1 MALSATGSYIGN
13 GVARTIDLGWQPD
26 IVLVKGNLTRYAYLR
41 LSNMPAGKS
50 KRMGGITS
58 WAGPAAPAVED
69 DRITG
74 ELAGGFTVGT
84 ADAVNALG
92 VTYWWV
98 AIQCDGADAA
108 VGSYVGTA
116 GAWIDGP
123 HHNINVGLIDE
134 PILVI
139 TAPANARNCRIRMA
153 DMGGGFGYSPTGD
166 EQLDPQYGIFSLYNS
181 GFEVG
186 GHYDVDELGVTIYW
200 MAIRGVAGWSTHG
213 IYTGDGVDNRDIAVG
228 DGVEPGFVLLNGAV
242 DAWWWQ
248 FGAEFR
254 ITSHP
259 LDSNSLLSAVVDA
272 TDNIQDL
279 HVAAFEIGTALWVN
293 RPLFAPP
300 VTTFVYPWIALAEAG
315 SGKSVADYGVAVDDI
330 TVEKSV
336 CGLTAVDTSISTQP
350 TAHPWSHAV
359 IALPNAL
366 LLIYQEGTL
375 GLMYIFTP
383 DEGISWSTP
392 ALITSKTNVYPS
404 AVADISTGDIHLI
417 YSEAG
422 DPALGAGNSVYY
434 RSLINIGTVS
444 PAWTVGA
451 EVEVAYGSPGAGY
464 ANAVLSVEQATYD
477 PTLVGGYEGKLMF
490 MALRKTDTDRT
501 WSVFVAVAAWTLQGA
516 VENPA
521 VFAAASGNERAA
533 VGQAGGRLYAVT
545 FSGGR
550 YAFYRSLEVAWGDSA
565 LEVIS
570 WDGWGADDNEGFG
583 LAVDFWGS
591 QIQEYE
597 LMALYGGSY
606 FYGGGLLYGSSGMG
620 PVTLVTRQA
629 AVAYIKDGQIHY
641 REWGLPDDDTPVRTM
656 YDHIVWSSKNAYQTT
671 ISRVGQSYRISA
683 IVGMP
688 SAAIR
693 SVVYADGPDHSTW
706 LAIASDH
713 TTENWSW
720 LGVPQYATSGFNWIA
735 AWSETT
741 GPPNNV
747 YMGRCPMALTL
758 LIRDVAV
765 GSDLHNLMLQI
776 AETGTGVSALT
787 LVLRVVDVGQGVSLS
802 QILHVMEDVGA
813 GSDVAGNLRMIAEV
827 GAGLEELAIALYLAE
842 AGAGAEAATIG
853 LFLSE
858 AGTGLEALVRQ
869 IMCRVYDVGVGL
881 DTGSLTISVMDS
893 SSGSDIPLISIAM
906 VDTGLGVE
914 MPIIVLSV
922 ADSSTAVDFTNIL
935 YRMLEAGAGGEA
947 LGIGLSVGEAATGAE
962 SLRVILNIIEG
973 GIGSDQVSAA
983 IYVTLALLR
992 LLVSRGQL
1000 RLDVEGPGL

>member
-13 GVARTIDLGWQPD
+13 GIARTIVVGWQPD
-26 IVLVKGNLTRYAYLR
+26 IMLVKGNLTYHAYLR
-41 LSNMPAGKS
+41 FSNMPAGKS
-50 KRMGGITS
+50 KRMGGITG
-58 WAGPAAPAVED
+58 WAGPAAPALED

-74 ELAGGFTVGT
+74 ETVDGFTVGV
-84 ADAVNALG
+84 ADAVNTLG

-98 AIQCDGADAA
+98 AIQCDGADASI
-108 VGSYVGTA
+108 GSYVGTA
-116 GAWIDGP
+116 GSWGGGIHQNID
-123 HHNINVGLIDE
+123 VGLIDE

-139 TAPANARNCRIRMA
+139 TAPATARNCRIRMA

-166 EQLDPQYGIFSLYNS
+166 TQLNPQYGIFSLYNS
-181 GFEVG
+181 GFEIG
-186 GHYDVDELGVTIYW
+186 GHYDVDDLGVTIYW
-200 MAIRGVAGWSTHG
+200 MAIREVAGWSTHG
-213 IYTGDGVDNRDIAVG
+213 IYTGDGVDDRDIAVG
-228 DGVEPGFVLLNGAV
+228 GGVVPGFVLLNGVV
-242 DAWWWQ
+242 DSWWWY

-254 ITSHP
+254 IASHP
-259 LDSNSLLSAVVDA
+259 VGSNSLLSAVVD
-272 TDNIQDL
+272 TVDSIQDL
-279 HVAAFEIGTALWVN
+279 HAAAFEIGTGLWVN
-293 RPLFAPP
+293 RAHFTPP
-300 VTTFVYPWIALAEAG
+300 PTDFVYPWIALAEAG
-315 SGKSVADYGVAVDDI
+315 SGKSVADSGVAVDDI
-330 TVEKSV
+330 TVEKSE
-336 CGLTAVDTSISTQP
+336 CSLTAVDTSISTQP

-366 LLIYQEGTL
+366 LLIYQEGAA
-375 GLMYIFTP
+375 GLMFTFTP

-404 AVADISTGDIHLI
+404 AVADIATGDIHLI

-422 DPALGAGNSVYY
+422 DPTLGAGHSVYY
-434 RSLINIGTVS
+434 RSLINIGTVT
-444 PAWTVGA
+444 PAWSVGA
-451 EVEVAYGSPGAGY
+451 EVGVAYGNPGTGY

-477 PTLVGGYEGKLMF
+477 PLIVGGYEGKLMF

-501 WSVFVAVAAWTLQGA
+501 WSVFVATAAWTLQGA

-521 VFAAASGNERAA
+521 VFSAASGNERAA
-533 VGQAGGRLYAVT
+533 VGQAAGRLYVVT

-550 YAFYRSLEVAWGDSA
+550 YAFYRSLEVAWGDPA
-565 LEVIS
+565 LEFIA

-606 FYGGGLLYGSSGMG
+606 FYGGGLLYASGGMG

-629 AVAYIKDGQIHY
+629 AVSYIKDGQIHY
-641 REWGLPDDDTPVRTM
+641 REWGLPVDDTPVRFM
-656 YDHIVWSSKNAYQTT
+656 YDWIVWSSKNAYQTT

-688 SAAIR
+688 SAAMR
-693 SVVYADGPDHSTW
+693 SVIYADGPDHSVW
-706 LAIASDH
+706 LAIAHDH
-713 TTENWSW
+713 MTENWNW
-720 LGVPQYATSGFNWIA
+720 LGVPQYATSGFNWVA

-747 YMGRCPMALTL
+747 YMGRCPMVLGL
-758 LIRDVAV
+758 LLRDTAE
-765 GSDLHNLMLQI
+765 GSDLHNLMLKI

-787 LVLRVVDVGQGVSLS
+787 LVVRVVDTGQGVNLAR
-802 QILHVMEDVGA
+802 ILHVLEDIGA
-813 GSDVAGNLRMIAEV
+813 GSDVAGSLRMMVEV
-827 GAGLEELAIALYLAE
+827 GVGLDELALALSLAE
-842 AGAGAEAATIG
+842 AGAGAEAATIR
-853 LFLSE
+853 LLLSE
-858 AGTGLEALVRQ
+858 AGAGLEALVRQ
-869 IMCRVYDVGVGL
+869 IMYRVYDVGVGL
-881 DTGSLTISVMDS
+881 DTGSLAVSVIDS

-906 VDTGLGVE
+906 VDAGLGVE

-922 ADSSTAVDFTNIL
+922 ADSSTAVELTNMFF
-935 YRMLEAGAGGEA
+935 RMLEAGAGGES
-947 LGIGLSVGEAATGAE
+947 LGLGLSVGEAATGAE

-973 GIGSDQVSAA
+973 GIGSDQASMA

-1000 RLDVEGPGL
+1000 RLDIEGPGM